1 MKIHDIIFD
10 MIVEAEMSKAI
21 RADLTR
27 LWGKELTPEEIEKIG
42 NWFVNEKSRFGLKQP
57 QFVAFLNRFDG
68 QH

>member
-27 LWGKELTPEEIEKIG
+27 LWGKELTPEEIAEI
-42 NWFVNEKSRFGLKQP
+42 
-57 QFVAFLNRFDG
+57 
-68 QH
+68 